1 MRGRRL
7 LRRTGLELLHLR
19 ARIDVDDGLADLPH
33 SPAEVPRDL
42 RQLLGAEEQQD
53 HDPERDQLP
62 VSGHGASIDG
72 LVRLTD
78 VEITR
83 EDDIESAPRWMYHAW
98 RLRTLKRMKRWLV
111 ICFLAFGLLL
121 LALGAWAVQ
130 GVRWTLTGSR
140 RRRGRLSPA

>member
-1 MRGRRL
+1 M
-7 LRRTGLELLHLR
+7 
-19 ARIDVDDGLADLPH
+19 
-33 SPAEVPRDL
+33 
-42 RQLLGAEEQQD
+42 
-53 HDPERDQLP
+53 
-62 VSGHGASIDG
+62 SGHGASIVG

-78 VEITR
+78 GEITR
-83 EDDIESAPRWMYHAW
+83 EDDAESAPRWMYHAG
-98 RLRTLKRMKRWLV
+98 RLRTLERMKRWLV